1 MVNIYDYTDIRE
13 YLQAFYKERNSEN
26 PIFSH
31 RYIAMKVGFSAGY
44 FSRILSGEK
53 TISSKMA
60 DSFSDFINL
69 TGNERDYFHLIN
81 TYSHTKSIE
90 ERNRLYQQILTQK
103 KKRQITR
110 DKQGYKLFSSKSHSL
125 VFSLCRL
132 EKISDSSDFAT
143 LGKLFTPRLSAKE
156 IKESLA
162 LLHKMEIIRKNE
174 LGQYIIVSSFL
185 NFIQDESIH
194 IQNYLFNSI
203 KSAEEALENLP
214 RSERELATMMITV
227 SDEGYRKINEK
238 MIHLRK
244 EINEIVAQDDEITK
258 ICQINTHLFPLYTK

>member
-13 YLQAFYKERNSEN
+13 FLRVFYEERKKEN

-53 TISSKMA
+53 TISLKTA
-60 DSFSDFINL
+60 DSFADFFQL
-69 TGNERDYFHLIN
+69 SRNERDYFHLITN
-81 TYSHTKSIE
+81 YSQTEKLE
-90 ERNRLYQQILTQK
+90 EKNRLFQQILTLK
-103 KKRQITR
+103 KKRRITR

-132 EKISDSSDFAT
+132 ERISDSSDFAK

-162 LLHKMEIIRKNE
+162 LLEKMEILRKNDAGE
-174 LGQYIIVSSFL
+174 YCIVNSFL
-185 NFIQDESIH
+185 SLIQDESIH
-194 IQNYLFNSI
+194 VQNYLLNSI
-203 KSAEEALENLP
+203 KSAKEALENLP
-214 RSERELATMMITV
+214 RSDREIATMILTV
-227 SDEGYRKINEK
+227 SEDGYNKINK
-238 MIHLRK
+238 KLIHLRK
-244 EINEIVAQDDEITK
+244 EINEIVAQDDDINR
-258 ICQINTHLFPLYTK
+258 ICQVNIHLFPLYTK